1 MLDKLRANKG
11 GLVTWIFLLAIIAV
25 FILYFGPGSF
35 SKGQGG
41 CGATASTHAA
51 LVNGKPIPGA
61 EFERQVGSLLR
72 LYQQQTGQ
80 PVTREMAELLGVRK
94 VALDNLV
101 NRELV
106 VQEAARRG
114 MVVTDDE
121 ITRTVHETPA
131 FQAGG
136 QFQYALYERATRSS
150 YGSAARY
157 EALLRED
164 LLHQKMLAA
173 LRETVKVSDAEIREA
188 FEAERDRANVAYLRV
203 PLAKVRASVRPSET
217 ELRSFAAGSAARI
230 EQFYRENAS
239 RYDTRKRVRARHVLA
254 RVAPDAPAE
263 AAEAARR
270 RVEEAAE
277 RVRRGED
284 FGKVASEVSEDENT
298 KARGG
303 ELGFLT
309 EALLEKPFADAAFA
323 LGPGQIS
330 EPVRTTTG
338 WHLVQVEEVIEP
350 KTIPLDEVRL
360 DIAREIFVNDRAAE
374 LAARLARE
382 ALAAARSGRRGPVSI
397 GSEKVAW
404 EESGSFSVRQAAF
417 VPRLGAVPGLIEAA
431 RAASAGDV
439 LPEVYATAEGPVV
452 AAVVARERPDPA
464 VFEAERT
471 VLALRVSARKEQLV
485 EQAWLETLRDGA
497 DVVVNEPLLAGLVQA
512 GQLEQ

>member
-1 MLDKLRANKG
+1 MLDKLRASKG
-11 GLVTWIFLLAIIAV
+11 GLVTWLFLLAIIAV
-25 FILYFGPGSF
+25 FILYFGPGSY

-41 CGATASTHAA
+41 CGSAATTHAA
-51 LVNGKPIPGA
+51 LVNGRPVPAA

-80 PVTREMAELLGVRK
+80 PITREMAELLGVRN

-114 MVVTDDE
+114 IAVTDEE
-121 ITRTVHETPA
+121 ITRTVHDTPA
-131 FQAGG
+131 FQASGRFEYG
-136 QFQYALYERATRSS
+136 LYERATRSS
-150 YGSAARY
+150 YGSPARY

-164 LLHQKMLAA
+164 LLHQKMMAA
-173 LRETVKVSDAEIREA
+173 LRETVKVSGAELREA

-203 PLAKVRASVRPSET
+203 PLSTARAAVRPSEP
-217 ELRSFAAGSAARI
+217 EVRSFAASSASRI

-239 RYDTRKRVRARHVLA
+239 RYDTKKRVRARHVLA

-263 AAEAARR
+263 QAEAARR

-284 FGKVASEVSEDENT
+284 FGKVAGEVSEDENT
-298 KARGG
+298 RGRGG

-323 LGPGQIS
+323 LGPGQVS
-330 EPVRTTTG
+330 GPVRTAAG
-338 WHLVQVEEVIEP
+338 WHVVQVEEVIEP
-350 KTIPLDEVRL
+350 RTIPLDDVRL
-360 DIAREIFVNDRAAE
+360 DIAREILVNDRAAE
-374 LAARLARE
+374 LATRRAGE
-382 ALAAARSGRRGPVSI
+382 ALAAARSGRRAPVSV
-397 GSEKVAW
+397 GAEKVAW

-417 VPRLGAVPGLIEAA
+417 VPRLGAAPGLVEAA
-431 RAASAGDV
+431 RAAKAGDV

-452 AAVVARERPDPA
+452 AVVVSRDRPDPA
-464 VFEAERT
+464 VFEAERNL
-471 VLALRVSARKEQLV
+471 LALRVSARKEQLV
-485 EQAWLETLRDGA
+485 EQAWLKTLRDGA
-497 DVVVNEPLLAGLVQA
+497 EVVVNEPLVAGLVQA
-512 GQLEQ
+512 AQQQ

>member
-11 GLVTWIFLLAIIAV
+11 GLVTWLFLLAIIAV
-25 FILYFGPGSF
+25 FILYFGPGSY

-41 CGATASTHAA
+41 CGSAATTHAA
-51 LVNGKPIPGA
+51 LVNGKPVPAA

-80 PVTREMAELLGVRK
+80 PVTREMAELLGVRN

-106 VQEAARRG
+106 VQEATRRG
-114 MVVTDDE
+114 MVVTDEE
-121 ITRTVHETPA
+121 ITRAVHETPA

-136 QFQYALYERATRSS
+136 QFQYGLYERATRSS
-150 YGSAARY
+150 WGSPARY

-173 LRETVKVSDAEIREA
+173 LRETVKVSDAELREA
-188 FEAERDRANVAYLRV
+188 FDAERDRANVAYLRI
-203 PLAKVRASVRPSET
+203 PLSTARTAVRPSEP
-217 ELRSFAAGSAARI
+217 EVRSFAASSAARV

-239 RYDTRKRVRARHVLA
+239 RYDTKKRVRARHVLA
-254 RVAPDAPAE
+254 RVAADAPADQ
-263 AAEAARR
+263 AEAAHR

-284 FGKVASEVSEDENT
+284 FGKVAAEVSDDENT

-330 EPVRTTTG
+330 EPVRTASG
-338 WHLVQVEEVIEP
+338 WHLIQVEEVVEP
-350 KTIPLDEVRL
+350 RTIPLADVRL
-360 DIAREIFVNDRAAE
+360 DIAREILVNDRAAD
-374 LAARLARE
+374 LAARRARE
-382 ALAAARSGRRGPVSI
+382 ALAAARTGKRSPVSVGAEKI
-397 GSEKVAW
+397 GW

-417 VPRLGAVPGLIEAA
+417 VPRLGAAPGLIEAA
-431 RAASAGDV
+431 RAAQSGDV
-439 LPEVYATAEGPVV
+439 LPDVYATAEGPVV

-464 VFEAERT
+464 VFEAERKL
-471 VLALRVSARKEQLV
+471 LALRVAARKEQLV
-485 EQAWLETLRDGA
+485 ERAWLETLRDGA
-497 DVVVNEPLLAGLVQA
+497 DVVVNEPLVAGLIQTA
-512 GQLEQ
+512 QPQ